1 MGIRVRFAPSPT
13 GDLHVGGVRTALF
26 NFLHARHEKGT
37 FVLRIEDTD
46 QKRNRE
52 ESLATIK
59 DGLAWCGLTWDEGPY
74 YQSLRL
80 DRYREL
86 AGKLEKDNRAYWQED
101 PEKGKALYFRIDR
114 GPCSWVDLV
123 HGPSRMDTT
132 KDNDLVILKSDGFPT
147 YNFAVVVDDH
157 DMNISHVLRGDEH
170 YSNTPKQISLY
181 KALGWEPPQFG
192 HMPLIFA
199 PDGTKLSKRET
210 EKYNAM
216 GLPVTVGDCRRL
228 GYLPEAMV
236 NFLALLGWSPG
247 NDVELMT
254 LEEMIEKFT
263 VDRIGNTPAKFLV
276 DKLLFMNAHYIRKT
290 PLDKLVGLCRPYLEK
305 AYDLSRAPADK
316 VRAAVAQQHERLKRL
331 DEIVGLTGYYFAPLA
346 YDAAAVDKWL
356 KNGGFDVLRELKGE
370 LKNAPDFGKERIET
384 LLKSIAERRKLKL
397 GNVAQPLRVAVTG
410 TAQSPPIH
418 DVLDLLGRDVVLE
431 RIDRALALPENA

>member
-1 MGIRVRFAPSPT
+1 MTLRVRFAPSPT
-13 GDLHVGGVRTALF
+13 GDLHVGGVRTALY
-26 NFLHARHEKGT
+26 NFLVARHDKGT

-59 DGLAWCGLTWDEGPY
+59 EGLAWCGLSWDEGPH

-80 DRYREL
+80 DRYKEL
-86 AGKLEKDNRAYWQED
+86 ASKLEKDGRAYWQED

-114 GPCSWVDLV
+114 GPCAWEDLV

-132 KDNDLVILKSDGFPT
+132 KDNDLVIIKSDGFPT

-157 DMNISHVLRGDEH
+157 DMEISHVLRGDEH

-181 KALGWEPPQFG
+181 RALGWEPPKFG

-210 EKYNAM
+210 EKYNKM

-247 NDVELMT
+247 NDLELMT
-254 LEEMIEKFT
+254 LPEMIEKFT
-263 VDRIGNTPAKFLV
+263 IDRIGNTPAKFLV
-276 DKLLFMNAHYIRKT
+276 DKLLFMNGHYIKKT
-290 PLDKLVGLCRPYLEK
+290 PLDKLVELCRPYLEK
-305 AYDLSRAPADK
+305 AYDLSGVPAAK
-316 VRAAVAQQHERLKRL
+316 VRTAVAQQQERLKRL
-331 DEIVGLTGYYFAPLA
+331 DEIVGLTKFYFRPVE
-346 YDAAAVDKWL
+346 YDPAAVEKWL
-356 KNGGFDVLRELKGE
+356 KPGGFDVLRALKPELQK
-370 LKNAPDFGKERIET
+370 LADFSKDPVDA
-384 LLKSIAERRKLKL
+384 LLKSVAEQRKVKM
-397 GNVAQPLRVAVTG
+397 GAVAQPLRVAITG

-418 DVLDLLGRDVVLE
+418 DVLELLGRDEVFR
-431 RIDRALALPENA
+431 RIDLALALPEKA

>member
-1 MGIRVRFAPSPT
+1 MPIRVRFAPSPT
-13 GDLHVGGVRTALF
+13 GDLHVGGVRTALY
-26 NFLHARHEKGT
+26 NFLVARHEKGT

-59 DGLAWCGLTWDEGPY
+59 EGLAWCGLTWDEGPH

-80 DRYREL
+80 DRYKEL
-86 AGKLEKDNRAYWQED
+86 AAKLEKDGRAYWQED
-101 PEKGKALYFRIDR
+101 PEKGKALYYRIDR
-114 GPCSWVDLV
+114 GPCAWDDLV

-132 KDNDLVILKSDGFPT
+132 KDNDLVIIKSDGFPT

-157 DMNISHVLRGDEH
+157 DMEISHVLRGDEH

-181 KALGWEPPQFG
+181 RALGWEPPKFG

-247 NDVELMT
+247 NDIELMT
-254 LEEMIEKFT
+254 LPEMIEKFT
-263 VDRIGNTPAKFLV
+263 IDRIGTTPAKFLV
-276 DKLLFMNAHYIRKT
+276 DKLVFMNGHYIKKT
-290 PLDKLVGLCRPYLEK
+290 PLDKLVDLCRPYLEK
-305 AYDLSRAPADK
+305 AYDLSKAPADK
-316 VRAAVAQQHERLKRL
+316 IRTAVAQQQERLKRL
-331 DEIVGLTGYYFAPLA
+331 DEIVALTQFYFRPVEH
-346 YDAAAVDKWL
+346 DPAAVEKWL
-356 KNGGFDVLRELKGE
+356 KPGGFDVLRTLRPMLEA
-370 LKNAPDFGKERIET
+370 APDFGKDRIDG
-384 LLKSIAERRKLKL
+384 LLKSVAEARKSKL
-397 GNVAQPLRVAVTG
+397 GAVAQPLRVAVTG

-418 DVLDLLGRDVVLE
+418 DVLDLLGKEEVLK
-431 RIDRALALPENA
+431 RIDLALALENS

>member
-13 GDLHVGGVRTALF
+13 GDLHVGGVRTALY
-26 NFLHARHEKGT
+26 NFLYARHEKGT

-59 DGLAWCGLTWDEGPY
+59 EGLAWCGLSWDEGPH

-80 DRYREL
+80 ERYREC
-86 AGKLEKDNRAYWQED
+86 AAILEKANRTYWQED

-114 GPCSWVDLV
+114 GPCTWDDLV
-123 HGPSRMDTT
+123 HGPSKMDTT
-132 KDNDLVILKSDGFPT
+132 KDNDLVIIKSDGFPT

-157 DMNISHVLRGDEH
+157 DMFITHVLRGDEH

-181 KALGWEPPQFG
+181 RALGWEPPKFG

-247 NDVELMT
+247 NDLELMT
-254 LEEMIEKFT
+254 LPEMIEKFT
-263 VDRIGNTPAKFLV
+263 IDRIGNTPAKFLV
-276 DKLLFMNAHYIRKT
+276 DKLLFMNSHYIKKT
-290 PLDKLVGLCRPYLEK
+290 PLDKLIELCRPYLQAKHDVSAIPAEK
-305 AYDLSRAPADK
+305 FRAL
-316 VRAAVAQQHERLKRL
+316 VAQQQDRLKRL
-331 DEIVGLTGYYFAPLA
+331 DEIVKLTDFYFDPIA
-346 YDAAAVDKWL
+346 YDPAAVEKWL
-356 KNGGFDVLRELKGE
+356 TNGGFDVVRELKGE
-370 LKNAPDFGKERIET
+370 LQRLSSFGKEPVET
-384 LLKSIAERRKLKL
+384 LLKSMAERKKVKL
-397 GNVAQPLRVAVTG
+397 GGVAQPLRVAVTG

-418 DVLDLLGRDVVLE
+418 DVLDLLGKDRVLE
-431 RIDRALALPENA
+431 RIDRALALSVKA

>member
-1 MGIRVRFAPSPT
+1 MTVRVRFAPSPT
-13 GDLHVGGVRTALF
+13 GDLHVGGVRTALY
-26 NFLHARHEKGT
+26 NFLVARHEKGT

-59 DGLAWCGLTWDEGPY
+59 EGLAWCGLTWDEGPH

-80 DRYREL
+80 DRYKEL
-86 AGKLEKDNRAYWQED
+86 AAKLEKDNRAYWQED

-114 GPCSWVDLV
+114 GPCAWEDLV
-123 HGPSRMDTT
+123 HGPSKMDTT
-132 KDNDLVILKSDGFPT
+132 KDNDLVIIKSDGFPT

-157 DMNISHVLRGDEH
+157 DMEISHVLRGDEH

-181 KALGWEPPQFG
+181 RALGWEPPKFG

-247 NDVELMT
+247 NDLELMT
-254 LEEMIEKFT
+254 LPDMIEKFT
-263 VDRIGNTPAKFLV
+263 IDRIGNTPAKFLV
-276 DKLLFMNAHYIRKT
+276 DKLLFMNAHYIKKT
-290 PLDKLVGLCRPYLEK
+290 PLDKLVELCRPYLEK
-305 AYDLSRAPADK
+305 AYGLSHVPPAK
-316 VRAAVAQQHERLKRL
+316 LRTAVAQQQERLRRL
-331 DEIVGLTGYYFAPLA
+331 DEVVGLTKFYFRPVE
-346 YDAAAVDKWL
+346 YDPEAVEKWL
-356 KNGGFDVLRELKGE
+356 KAGGFDVLKILKPELQK
-370 LKNAPDFGKERIET
+370 LSDFGKEPIDA
-384 LLKSIAERRKLKL
+384 LVKAVAEQRKAKL
-397 GNVAQPLRVAVTG
+397 GAVAQPLRVATTG

-418 DVLDLLGRDVVLE
+418 DVLELLGRDEVFR
-431 RIDRALALPENA
+431 RIDLALALEKP

>member
-13 GDLHVGGVRTALF
+13 GDLHVGGVRTALY
-26 NFLHARHEKGT
+26 NFLFARHEKGT

-59 DGLAWCGLTWDEGPY
+59 EGLAWCGLSWDEGPH

-80 DRYREL
+80 ERYREL
-86 AGKLEKDNRAYWQED
+86 ASNLEKDNRAYWQVD

-114 GPCSWVDLV
+114 GPCAWDDLV

-132 KDNDLVILKSDGFPT
+132 KDNDLVIIKSDGFPT

-157 DMNISHVLRGDEH
+157 DMEISHVLRGDEH

-181 KALGWEPPQFG
+181 RALGWEPPKFG

-247 NDVELMT
+247 NDLELMT
-254 LEEMIEKFT
+254 LPEMVEKFT
-263 VDRIGNTPAKFLV
+263 IDRIGNTPAKFLV
-276 DKLLFMNAHYIRKT
+276 DKLLFMNAHYIKKA
-290 PLDKLVGLCRPYLEK
+290 PIDKLVELCRPYLEK
-305 AYDLSRAPADK
+305 AYDLSNRPAGK
-316 VRAAVAQQHERLKRL
+316 IRTAVAQQQDRLKRL
-331 DEIVGLTGYYFAPLA
+331 DEIVKLTGFYFAPVT
-346 YDAAAVDKWL
+346 YDPAAVEKWL
-356 KNGGFDVLRELKGE
+356 TNGGFDVVRELRGE
-370 LKNAPDFGKERIET
+370 LERAPDFSRERIET
-384 LLKSIAERRKLKL
+384 ILKSVAGKRATKL

-418 DVLDLLGRDVVLE
+418 DVLDLLGRDEVLK
-431 RIDRALALPENA
+431 RIDGALALSVSS

>member
-13 GDLHVGGVRTALF
+13 GDLHVGGVRTALY

-59 DGLAWCGLTWDEGPY
+59 DGLAWCGLSWDEGPH

-80 DRYREL
+80 DRYREC
-86 AGKLEKDNRAYWQED
+86 AAKLEKDNRTYWQED

-114 GPCSWVDLV
+114 GPCTWDDLV
-123 HGPSRMDTT
+123 HGPSKMDTT
-132 KDNDLVILKSDGFPT
+132 KDNDLVIIKSDGFPT

-157 DMNISHVLRGDEH
+157 DMFITHVLRGDEH

-181 KALGWEPPQFG
+181 RALGWEPPKFG

-247 NDVELMT
+247 NDLELMT
-254 LEEMIEKFT
+254 LPEMIEKFT
-263 VDRIGNTPAKFLV
+263 IDRIGNTPAKFLV
-276 DKLLFMNAHYIRKT
+276 DKLLFMNAHYIKKT
-290 PLDKLVGLCRPYLEK
+290 PIDKLVELCRPYLQAK
-305 AYDLSRAPADK
+305 HDLSAIPADK
-316 VRAAVAQQHERLKRL
+316 LRALVAQQQERLKRL
-331 DEIVGLTGYYFAPLA
+331 DEIVTLTAFYFDPIA
-346 YDAAAVDKWL
+346 YDPAAVEKWL
-356 KNGGFDVLRELKGE
+356 TNGGFDVVRELKGE
-370 LKNAPDFGKERIET
+370 LQRLTSFGKEPVEAI
-384 LLKSIAERRKLKL
+384 LKSMAEKRKLKM
-397 GNVAQPLRVAVTG
+397 GGVAQPLRVAVTG

-418 DVLDLLGRDVVLE
+418 DVLDLLGKDRVLE
-431 RIDRALALPENA
+431 RIDRALALSVKS

>member
-1 MGIRVRFAPSPT
+1 MTVRVRFAPSPT
-13 GDLHVGGVRTALF
+13 GDLHVGGVRTALY
-26 NFLHARHEKGT
+26 NFLFARHEKGT

-59 DGLAWCGLTWDEGPY
+59 DGLAWCGLSWDEGPH

-80 DRYREL
+80 ERYREL
-86 AGKLEKDNRAYWQED
+86 ALKLEKKNRAYWQED
-101 PEKGKALYFRIDR
+101 PEKGKALYYRIDR
-114 GPCSWVDLV
+114 GPCAWEDLV
-123 HGPSRMDTT
+123 HGASRMDTT
-132 KDNDLVILKSDGFPT
+132 KDNDLVIIKSDGFPT

-157 DMNISHVLRGDEH
+157 DMNITHVLRGDEH

-181 KALGWEPPQFG
+181 RALGWEPPKFG

-247 NDVELMT
+247 NDLELMT
-254 LEEMIEKFT
+254 LPEMVEKFT

-290 PLDKLVGLCRPYLEK
+290 PIDRLVELCRPYLEK
-305 AYDLSRAPADK
+305 AYDVSRVPSQK
-316 VRAAVAQQHERLKRL
+316 LQQAVAQQHERLKRL
-331 DEIVGLTGYYFAPLA
+331 DEIAPLTKFFFAPVTF
-346 YDAAAVDKWL
+346 DPAAVEKWL
-356 KNGGFDVLRELKGE
+356 KSGGFEVVRALRNDLAA
-370 LKNAPDFGKERIET
+370 APDFGKERIEL
-384 LLKSIAERRKLKL
+384 LLKSFAEKRGGKL
-397 GNVAQPLRVAVTG
+397 GAVAQPLRVAMTG
-410 TAQSPPIH
+410 TTVSPPIH
-418 DVLDLLGRDVVLE
+418 EVLELLGREAVLE
-431 RIDRALALPENA
+431 RIDRTLALAVPS

>member
-1 MGIRVRFAPSPT
+1 MSVRVRFAPSPT
-13 GDLHVGGVRTALF
+13 GDLHVGGVRTALY
-26 NFLHARHEKGT
+26 NFLVARHEKGT

-59 DGLAWCGLTWDEGPY
+59 EGLAWCGLAWDEGPH

-80 DRYREL
+80 ERYREC
-86 AGKLEKDNRAYWQED
+86 AAKLEKDNRTYWQED

-114 GPCSWVDLV
+114 GPCTWDDLV
-123 HGPSRMDTT
+123 HGPSKMDTT
-132 KDNDLVILKSDGFPT
+132 KDNDLVIIKSDGFPT

-157 DMNISHVLRGDEH
+157 DMEISHVLRGDEH

-181 KALGWEPPQFG
+181 RALGWEPPKFG

-247 NDVELMT
+247 NDIELMT
-254 LEEMIEKFT
+254 LPEMIEKFT
-263 VDRIGNTPAKFLV
+263 IDRIGTTPAKFLV
-276 DKLLFMNAHYIRKT
+276 DKLVFMNGHYIKKT
-290 PLDKLVGLCRPYLEK
+290 PLDKLVDLCRPYLEK
-305 AYDLSRAPADK
+305 AYDLSKSPADK
-316 VRAAVAQQHERLKRL
+316 IRTAVAQQQERLKRL
-331 DEIVGLTGYYFAPLA
+331 DEIVALTKFYFRPVE
-346 YDAAAVDKWL
+346 YDPASVEKWL
-356 KNGGFDVLRELKGE
+356 KPGGFEVLGTLKPELEK
-370 LKNAPDFGKERIET
+370 APDFGKDRIDG
-384 LLKSIAERRKLKL
+384 LLKSVAEARKVKL
-397 GNVAQPLRVAVTG
+397 GAVAQPLRVAVTG

-418 DVLDLLGRDVVLE
+418 DVLELLGRDEVLK
-431 RIDRALALPENA
+431 RIDLALALEKP